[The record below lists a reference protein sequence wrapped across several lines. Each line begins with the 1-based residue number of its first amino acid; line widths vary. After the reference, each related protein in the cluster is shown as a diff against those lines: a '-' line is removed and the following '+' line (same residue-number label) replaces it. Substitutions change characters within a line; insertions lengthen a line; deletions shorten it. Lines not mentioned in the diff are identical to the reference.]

1 MSTKLLKHEK
11 FKLIFYAKI
20 ESKQIKKMRR
30 NLKTGNNRGN
40 LEIEKESWKKL
51 KKKRRKENGGKLSH
65 LSYSMLHLYYR
76 HITWGHLCGDIV
88 TSISYIL
95 LSVCIIFLQYIIVYQ
110 IYKTHEVG
118 SLMVAEQSNDLQRKS

>member
-1 MSTKLLKHEK
+1 MSTKLLKPNEK

-20 ESKQIKKMRR
+20 ESKPIQQIKEMGR

-76 HITWGHLCGDIV
+76 HIT
-88 TSISYIL
+88 
-95 LSVCIIFLQYIIVYQ
+95 
-110 IYKTHEVG
+110 
-118 SLMVAEQSNDLQRKS
+118 

>member
-20 ESKQIKKMRR
+20 ESKPIQQIKEMGR

-51 KKKRRKENGGKLSH
+51 KKKKKEKRK
-65 LSYSMLHLYYR
+65 
-76 HITWGHLCGDIV
+76 WGEIV
-88 TSISYIL
+88 TPVI
-95 LSVCIIFLQYIIVYQ
+95 
-110 IYKTHEVG
+110 
-118 SLMVAEQSNDLQRKS
+118 